1 MYIPIFPLFSPSN
14 HKIRENY
21 KKLQGR
27 HFMRY
32 FQFFQFFVMLL
43 SESIAMQLRFL
54 QNLRELPNKDFS
66 RNLPFFAVLCHVDDR
81 VENQLQIKD
90 HLKKK
95 IAKNPNVDWV
105 GPSQPSLSLLY
116 TADTT
121 NFRLF
126 ANFPIFFKNF
136 PIFVFFQVCLM
147 YVC

>member
-27 HFMRY
+27 HFMSY

-95 IAKNPNVDWV
+95 LRKILTLIGW
-105 GPSQPSLSLLY
+105 GPLNLLFHCC
-116 TADTT
+116 TLQTQLIFDFLQIFQFFSKIFQFSFF
-121 NFRLF
+121 FRC
-126 ANFPIFFKNF
+126 
-136 PIFVFFQVCLM
+136 V
-147 YVC
+147 